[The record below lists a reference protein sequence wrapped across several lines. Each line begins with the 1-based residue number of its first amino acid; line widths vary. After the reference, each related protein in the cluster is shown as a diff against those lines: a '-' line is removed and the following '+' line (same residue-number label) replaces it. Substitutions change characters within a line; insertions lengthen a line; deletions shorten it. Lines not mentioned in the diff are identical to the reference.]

1 MKSGFGP
8 KLVSILVSLF
18 LVLFFQNCGEVRF
31 NQNALASTSVDG
43 LGTLG
48 VCEGVS
54 CDLTPLTAKPAVVT
68 ILMALGDEADSQLVV
83 NGASA
88 QLIAET
94 VVRYASPVSNPR
106 ILLVMD
112 QARGSEDPEDSVYA
126 KEVLLKRYLV
136 TQIEEPADGLL
147 ESDTIGYDLIWFNN
161 PGSPMGSEVTRDTLT
176 RFRGGVILQ
185 GDDLGR
191 GRNFDNDSLTG
202 LRYLDNGTA
211 VNCAGTNYNHDNNLG
226 QKFRVSLDPAKIP
239 GADSSAINF
248 DYGNDI
254 DNTEP
259 ARADLEVVALALGGH
274 VSCVEYRPAIVRYQ
288 KD

>member
-1 MKSGFGP
+1 
-8 KLVSILVSLF
+8 
-18 LVLFFQNCGEVRF
+18 
-31 NQNALASTSVDG
+31 
-43 LGTLG
+43 
-48 VCEGVS
+48 
-54 CDLTPLTAKPAVVT
+54 
-68 ILMALGDEADSQLVV
+68 MALGDEADSQLVV
-83 NGASA
+83 NGTSA

-94 VVRYASPVSNPR
+94 VVRYASSVNNPR

-112 QARGSEDPEDSVYA
+112 HARGSEDPEDSVYT
-126 KEVLLKRYLV
+126 KETLLKRYLV

-147 ESDTIGYDLIWFNN
+147 DSDTAGYDLIWFNN
-161 PGSPMGSEVTRDTLT
+161 PGSPMGSEVTRDTLI

-191 GRNFDNDSLTG
+191 GHNFDNEALTG
-202 LRYLDNGTA
+202 LRYLDNGTE

-226 QKFRVSLDPAKIP
+226 QKFRVGLDPAKIP
-239 GADSSAINF
+239 GVDASAINF

-259 ARADLEVVALALGGH
+259 ARAGLEVVALAQGGH
-274 VSCVEYRPAIVRYQ
+274 VSCVDYRPAIVRYQ